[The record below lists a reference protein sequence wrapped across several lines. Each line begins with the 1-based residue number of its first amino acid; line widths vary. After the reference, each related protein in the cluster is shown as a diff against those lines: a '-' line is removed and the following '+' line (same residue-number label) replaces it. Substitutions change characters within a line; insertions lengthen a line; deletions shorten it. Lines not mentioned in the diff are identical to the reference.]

1 MEQAG
6 QAGEAIREASE
17 VAKEAEGE
25 PWFEGVEE
33 IGDLVL
39 VVAGMHYLVTP
50 LKDNQRAICLRQ
62 SPSLNYNH
70 RSASKM
76 RLSQLQIA
84 ST

>member
-39 VVAGMHYLVTP
+39 VVAGMH
-50 LKDNQRAICLRQ
+50 
-62 SPSLNYNH
+62 
-70 RSASKM
+70 
-76 RLSQLQIA
+76 
-84 ST
+84 